1 VKFDLSSA
9 VGEKAEQQIRTSGAE
24 ASNKMLCSDF
34 EDRLSD
40 YLDSLLDAET
50 HRVFAE
56 HALRCPVCHET
67 LSQVKNSIQTCRT
80 AFVPPASPEL
90 EARILMRT
98 MPETAMGCEEFEESL
113 TDYLDGFLPAPL
125 FHRWERHAA
134 LCAQCTKLPGEVVRS
149 IGACYTYKG
158 EELALPIGLNERI
171 LAATLGDVVPA
182 EVRAPFTSRFASR
195 LRLWLDPIMSPQ
207 LATVA
212 TMLLVAVF
220 VLTNTVS
227 ADGSISGMYSAS
239 VRLAQQSGNSRGVS
253 GTGISNGFKK
263 FFVGGNETGGSESGM
278 QTPVTEGQKASE
290 QKPESGGQKPDRPA
304 PKPDDSP
311 RGATQSKH

>member
-1 VKFDLSSA
+1 
-9 VGEKAEQQIRTSGAE
+9 
-24 ASNKMLCSDF
+24 MLCADF

-40 YLDSLLDAET
+40 YLDGLLEPET
-50 HRVFAE
+50 HRLFAE

-80 AFVPPASPEL
+80 AFIPPATPEL
-90 EARILMRT
+90 EARILQRT
-98 MPETAMGCEEFEESL
+98 MPETAMTCDEFEDCL

-158 EELALPIGLNERI
+158 DELPVPAGLNESI
-171 LAATLGDVVPA
+171 LAATLGNVVPA
-182 EVRAPFTSRFASR
+182 EVRAPWGSRFASR

-212 TMLLVAVF
+212 TMLLVAIF

-239 VRLAQQSGNSRGVS
+239 IKLAEQSGGKGVD
-253 GTGISNGFKK
+253 GPGMVKK
-263 FFVGGNETGGSESGM
+263 FFVGGSEGSPQPAAQPQSSETQNGADKQKTAPQKSES
-278 QTPVTEGQKASE
+278 PA
-290 QKPESGGQKPDRPA
+290 GQKPD
-304 PKPDDSP
+304 
-311 RGATQSKH
+311 GANGGGANPGKH